1 MNIIIIED
9 EVQTAWDL
17 RHSIERLR
25 PDFIVQAVLDSVES
39 GLDWF
44 SDHEQP
50 DLIFSDIQLGDGTA
64 FDIFNKIILTCPV
77 IFCTAYDEYAIL
89 AFRNNGIDYLL
100 KPVDEKLLERSL
112 AKMDMLKKPVARDY
126 DSSLVYRVIKEIE
139 QNTKNY
145 KSSFLVSYRDKL
157 IPVVIENISF
167 FSIQNE
173 LLQLHTRDNKIYL
186 LNYKMDYLETIV
198 DPKLFYRANR
208 QTLLAYSAIKEVEH
222 YDDRKLLVHLVTKT
236 NEPIIVSKARASDFI
251 KWMESR

>member
-17 RHSIERLR
+17 RHSIEMLR
-25 PDFIVQAVLDSVES
+25 PSFNVLAVLDGVES
-39 GLDWF
+39 SLEWL
-44 SDHEQP
+44 SNNVQP
-50 DLIFSDIQLGDGTA
+50 DLIFSDIQLGDGMA
-64 FDIFNKIILTCPV
+64 FDIFNKIILGCPI

-100 KPVDEKLLERSL
+100 KPVDEKGLERSL
-112 AKMDMLKKPVARDY
+112 AKFDMLKKPAVNDY
-126 DSSLVYRVIKEIE
+126 DFSMIHRVLKDIE

-157 IPVVIENISF
+157 IPVVNENICF

-173 LLQLHTRDNKIYL
+173 LLQLYTMDNKIYP
-186 LNYKMDYLETIV
+186 LNYKLDYLETMV

-208 QTLLAYSAIKEVEH
+208 QTLLAYSAIREVEH
-222 YDDRKLLVHLVTKT
+222 YYDRKLLIHLVTQT
-236 NEPIIVSKARASDFI
+236 SGPIIVSKGRASDFI
-251 KWMESR
+251 KWMEAR